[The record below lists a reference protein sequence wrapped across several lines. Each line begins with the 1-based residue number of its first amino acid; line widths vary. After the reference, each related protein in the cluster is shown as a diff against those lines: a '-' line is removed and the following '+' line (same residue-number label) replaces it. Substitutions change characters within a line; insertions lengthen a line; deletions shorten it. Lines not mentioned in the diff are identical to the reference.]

1 MSLIVGLAL
10 GAASVIALVDKRDV
24 FGIFAANGPTKLIW
38 GVSSAVLLV
47 LALYRAWEAARR
59 TTTITTTDPHRAG
72 AANPSSTA
80 NPVKPGESSPPA
92 RSTTRLEPAH
102 ALWRRQTEPP
112 PRAAKPPGG
121 SATADGP
128 INVEGPSDAADPD
141 RAGRRASG
149 PPRSKHRLRIV
160 QQWLER
166 NERTRRAG
174 LRRPSSLRLQA

>member
-24 FGIFAANGPTKLIW
+24 FGIFAANGATKLIW
-38 GVSSAVLLV
+38 GVASAVLLV
-47 LALYRAWEAARR
+47 LALL
-59 TTTITTTDPHRAG
+59 P
-72 AANPSSTA
+72 
-80 NPVKPGESSPPA
+80 
-92 RSTTRLEPAH
+92 
-102 ALWRRQTEPP
+102 TEPP